1 MQNREDV
8 SMGKD
13 TNQKFNWRAFASVL
27 SGLSFIG
34 MVFTGVIL
42 FVVPPGRIA
51 NWTGWTLLGLTKHQW
66 IGLHDW
72 FSIVFFIGAILHIYL
87 NWKPLVNY
95 FKGKVSK
102 TFSFRREWILA
113 LVVCVVVFFGTLGEI
128 KPFSSLLAWNESIK
142 HSWDTPT
149 RKAPVPHAELLTLAE
164 LAEKVENVD
173 LETMLANLSSHG
185 IEVESPQDVVGEL
198 AEKHNMTPLRL
209 YNIALGQTTGGRG
222 RGAGHGGGRGAGGA
236 GRGAGGAGR
245 GGTGQGPGGA
255 GRGFGRMT
263 LEEYCTEAGLDLSVA
278 VRKLKDA
285 GFEVEPNMTIRAMA
299 DSAGVH
305 PSEIRTVLGSTDH

>member
-1 MQNREDV
+1 MQNRKDV

-113 LVVCVVVFFGTLGEI
+113 LVVCVVVFFGMLGEI

-142 HSWDTPT
+142 HNWDTPT
-149 RKAPVPHAELLTLAE
+149 RKAPIPHAELLTLAE
-164 LAEKVENVD
+164 LAEKVEDVD

-198 AEKHNMTPLRL
+198 AEKHNMTPVRL

-236 GRGAGGAGR
+236 DR
-245 GGTGQGPGGA
+245 GGTGHGPGGA

-299 DSAGVH
+299 DSAGIH